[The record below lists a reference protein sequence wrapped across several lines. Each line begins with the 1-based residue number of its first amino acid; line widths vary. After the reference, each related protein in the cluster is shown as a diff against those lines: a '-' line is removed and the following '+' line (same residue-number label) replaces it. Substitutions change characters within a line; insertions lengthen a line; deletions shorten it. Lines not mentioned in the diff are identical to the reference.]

1 MSSKAMSLKGRIKN
15 IAKSKNISA
24 QVILQNFMF
33 ECLLERLSVSKY
45 KDKFVLKGGMLIAAL
60 VGIDNRATMDL
71 DTTLRNL
78 SLTQENV
85 IKTITEI
92 CAIELDDEVIFTVKK
107 TEPIRKDDIYG
118 GLRVSIDAVY
128 DTIVTPLSIDVSTG
142 DAITPSPVKYTFSG
156 IFDETKEIEL
166 WAYNIETVLAEKV
179 ETILRRGELNTR
191 PRDFYD
197 IHILCTTQKY
207 DSEIFKNAFWA
218 TAEHRGSAELIRDVH
233 GIVENIKT
241 SMLLQNSWKRY
252 AKEYKYSESISYETV
267 IVALE
272 NVTETL

>member
-128 DTIVTPLSIDVSTG
+128 DTIITPLSIDVSTG

-218 TAEHRGSAELIRDVH
+218 TAEHRGSAELIKDVH
-233 GIVENIKT
+233 SIVETIKT
-241 SMLLQNSWKRY
+241 STLLQNSWKRY
-252 AKEYKYSESISYETV
+252 SKEYKYSENISYEVVTA
-267 IVALE
+267 ALE
-272 NVTETL
+272 NITETL

>member
-1 MSSKAMSLKGRIKN
+1 ML
-15 IAKSKNISA
+15 
-24 QVILQNFMF
+24 

-92 CAIELDDEVIFTVKK
+92 CAIELDDEVIFIVKK

-128 DTIVTPLSIDVSTG
+128 DTIITPLSIDVSTG

-156 IFDETKEIEL
+156 IFDETKKIEL

-207 DSEIFKNAFWA
+207 DSAIFKNAF
-218 TAEHRGSAELIRDVH
+218 
-233 GIVENIKT
+233 
-241 SMLLQNSWKRY
+241 
-252 AKEYKYSESISYETV
+252 
-267 IVALE
+267 
-272 NVTETL
+272 

>member
-1 MSSKAMSLKGRIKN
+1 MSSKAMSLKGKIKN

-107 TEPIRKDDIYG
+107 TEPIRKDDVYG

-207 DSEIFKNAFWA
+207 DSEVFKSAFWA
-218 TAEHRGSAELIRDVH
+218 TAEHRGSAELIKDVH
-233 GIVENIKT
+233 GILENIKT
-241 SMLLQNSWKRY
+241 STLLQNSWKRY

-267 IVALE
+267 MAALE
-272 NVTETL
+272 SVTETL

>member
-118 GLRVSIDAVY
+118 GLRVSIDAAY
-128 DTIVTPLSIDVSTG
+128 DTIITPLSIDVSTG

-197 IHILCTTQKY
+197 IYILSTTQTY

-241 SMLLQNSWKRY
+241 SILLQNSWKRY

-267 IVALE
+267 IAALE

>member
-107 TEPIRKDDIYG
+107 TEPIRKDDVYG

-142 DAITPSPVKYTFSG
+142 DAITPSPVKYIFSG

-218 TAEHRGSAELIRDVH
+218 TAEHRGSAELIKDVH
-233 GIVENIKT
+233 GILENIKT
-241 SMLLQNSWKRY
+241 STLLQNSWKRY

-267 IVALE
+267 MAALE
-272 NVTETL
+272 SVTETL

>member
-267 IVALE
+267 IAALE